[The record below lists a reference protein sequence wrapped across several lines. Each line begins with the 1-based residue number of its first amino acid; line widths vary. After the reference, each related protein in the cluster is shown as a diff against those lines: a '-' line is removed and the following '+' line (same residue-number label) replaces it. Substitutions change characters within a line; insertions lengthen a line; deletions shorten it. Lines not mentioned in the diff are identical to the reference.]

1 MRGHVT
7 NEFDV
12 VGASADEIWA
22 VYGDKNLPNYV
33 SSLQPGLFEVLEI
46 VEGDG
51 GVGTVLHIILSQGIP
66 GPHEWKEKFTKIDD
80 GKMVKQVTQVEGGFL
95 GIGFKLHEI
104 TFEIL
109 PKDKDSCIIRS
120 SVTVDIDS
128 QFEANASAVTV
139 DSMYGMAR
147 AITKY
152 VLDNKAKA

>member
-33 SSLQPGLFEVLEI
+33 SGLQPGLFELLEI

-51 GVGTVLHIILSQGIP
+51 GVGIP
-66 GPHEWKEKFTKIDD
+66 GPREWKEKFTTIDD
-80 GKMVKQVTQVEGGFL
+80 GRMVKQVQQIEGGFL
-95 GIGFKLHEI
+95 GIGFTLHEI

-109 PKDKDSCIIRS
+109 PKDKDSCIIKS
-120 SVTVDIDS
+120 TVKVDIDS
-128 QFEANASAVTV
+128 QSEANAAAITV

-147 AITKY
+147 AITKL
-152 VLDNKAKA
+152 VLNNKAKQ